1 MTDPN
6 ATRAWNA
13 NLEEFLIELRVE
25 SGLAHSTLLAY
36 RRDLERAGEWL
47 ASKGVAGWEQVDER
61 ALSSY
66 FESLRARGAATATSA
81 RALSSLRTWLGHL
94 AAEGRIASDPTA
106 RIDAPWSRS
115 KLPKVLAVHDV
126 ERLLAAPDGD
136 SWRDSRDRALLE
148 VLYAC
153 GARVSEAIALCTSD
167 LEPGLRVLRVTGKGD
182 KTRVVPCGARARAAL
197 SHWIEGARTRLPGA
211 RQRPQVF
218 LTRSGRP
225 LDRTAAWRR
234 VKLAALRAG
243 IEKPVTPHVLRH
255 SFATHMLEGGADLRA
270 VQEMLGHASIATT
283 ELYTHLDRGHLLAL
297 HRLHH
302 PRA

>member
-1 MTDPN
+1 MTDP
-6 ATRAWNA
+6 AAARAWTA
-13 NLEEFLIELRVE
+13 ELEEFLLELRVE
-25 SGLAHSTLLAY
+25 AGLAQSTLAAY
-36 RRDLERAGEWL
+36 RRDLTRAAAWL
-47 ASKGVAGWEQVDER
+47 ASSGLAGWEQVDER
-61 ALSSY
+61 ALNAY
-66 FESLRARGAATATSA
+66 FASLRARAASSATVA

-94 AAEGRIASDPTA
+94 AGERRIASDPTA
-106 RIDAPWSRS
+106 KIDAPWTRRS
-115 KLPKVLAVHDV
+115 LPKLLDVGDV

-153 GARVSEAIALCTSD
+153 GARVSEALALRTTD
-167 LEPGLRVLRVTGKGD
+167 LEPSLRVLRVTGKGD

-197 SHWIEGARTRLPGA
+197 SQWIEGPRMQLPGA

-234 VKLAALRAG
+234 VKLAALKAG
-243 IEKPVTPHVLRH
+243 IAKRVTPHVLRH